1 MSDGNL
7 SADAEHFALLSEQ
20 QQPIGDLVVVCYPCI
35 ALLYAFRL
43 PIHSLPDSHRK
54 GEKETIR
61 LLFLLMALVV
71 VLLIAEKYVSTR
83 VGQRVPYTH
92 TYTVPLTDSLH
103 TSSALS
109 MYSSAREKTDRESV
123 CGAG

>member
-1 MSDGNL
+1 
-7 SADAEHFALLSEQ
+7 
-20 QQPIGDLVVVCYPCI
+20 
-35 ALLYAFRL
+35 
-43 PIHSLPDSHRK
+43 
-54 GEKETIR
+54 
-61 LLFLLMALVV
+61 MALVV
-71 VLLIAEKYVSTR
+71 VLLMAQKYVSTR
-83 VGQRVPYTH
+83 VGQRVPDTH